1 MLHMRLVVDVGQ
13 SLSTLSLS
21 LSLSLHLLLLLSFS
35 RKLGF
40 LEFIRIHSPVSTI
53 LRDTATIT
61 SSIFLPPLRASKARP
76 EVYVEREPRPIL
88 ARVLPLFYIT
98 EIN

>member
-1 MLHMRLVVDVGQ
+1 MRLVVDVGQ
-13 SLSTLSLS
+13 SLSTLSLR
-21 LSLSLHLLLLLSFS
+21 LLRHSFS

-61 SSIFLPPLRASKARP
+61 SSIFLLALGPFSRRTGSKARR